1 MWCNTNSTIINFNSD
16 IMSEYS
22 ITEISNFAETIRDSA
37 ASNLSSG
44 EYNSKI
50 IHTFITLN
58 QVIDIIK
65 KESLG
70 LDSDGLFVINEEIF
84 DNIFE
89 QVSSIIYQSA
99 LCKVASQDLIQCAW
113 DDEENKMVF
122 WVGSNSEK
130 IIDSNPF

>member
-1 MWCNTNSTIINFNSD
+1 
-16 IMSEYS
+16 MSEYS
-22 ITEISNFAETIRDSA
+22 ITELSNFAETIRDGA
-37 ASNLSSG
+37 ASDLSG
-44 EYNSKI
+44 GKYDSKI

-58 QVIDIIK
+58 QVINIIK
-65 KESLG
+65 KENLG
-70 LDSDGLFVINEEIF
+70 LDNDGLFVINEGIF

-113 DDEENKMVF
+113 DDEQNKMVF